1 MLHEAP
7 TYITELHL
15 VLYRLIGGNC
25 SIRDSAY
32 AVTIRD

>member
-1 MLHEAP
+1 
-7 TYITELHL
+7 LHL